1 MKIQPHETRFSHQA
15 KHGWNWIT
23 ITGEE
28 RILLII
34 SKEPIDDID
43 DKIQRLRKSEIDRID
58 EIFTKAN
65 VWTLNFRHE

>member
-1 MKIQPHETRFSHQA
+1 MKIQPHETYFFPSGETWMELDDH
-15 KHGWNWIT
+15 I
-23 ITGEE
+23 GEE
-28 RILLII
+28 KILLII

-43 DKIQRLRKSEIDRID
+43 DKIQMLRKSDIDRID